1 MIVFFLLPFALD
13 VGQVCCYDC
22 LSYLGILAPV
32 CVFCIFVYL
41 CTLCIYFFV
50 YLCVCVLLWASVLLC
65 LVAICGQAGPSSL
78 ELGGSLR

>member
-1 MIVFFLLPFALD
+1 MIVLFFLPLAMS
-13 VGQVCCYDC
+13 VGQVCCYAC

-32 CVFCIFVYL
+32 CVFCICV
-41 CTLCIYFFV
+41 FFL
-50 YLCVCVLLWASVLLC
+50 YLCVVVLLWASVLLC